1 MSPKKEREPTERERE
16 KSVKKKATFFVNAT
30 PSAQFES
37 HAYLCCSSTPSE
49 RSSRLTRRIATQM
62 PCCLMRVCVCVSK
75 SLCSSEDSSFQSSVV
90 KKSHPKNEKKEEE
103 EEETFW
109 VRTKKNTLWSHTIN
123 SSLDGGWYHQVL

>member
-1 MSPKKEREPTERERE
+1 
-16 KSVKKKATFFVNAT
+16 
-30 PSAQFES
+30 
-37 HAYLCCSSTPSE
+37 
-49 RSSRLTRRIATQM
+49 
-62 PCCLMRVCVCVSK
+62 
-75 SLCSSEDSSFQSSVV
+75 VV